1 MSKHYSVA
9 CENDDIREDL
19 KLRDAKKVAMTLHSL
34 GRQYVV
40 INVQDD
46 NYDLIS
52 IWKFVG
58 NKLEYSGQ

>member
-19 KLRDAKKVAMTLHSL
+19 KLRDAKKVAMTLHAQ
-34 GRQYVV
+34 GKQHVI
-40 INVQDD
+40 INVQDED
-46 NYDLIS
+46 YDLIG

-58 NKLEYSGQ
+58 YKLVYDGQ